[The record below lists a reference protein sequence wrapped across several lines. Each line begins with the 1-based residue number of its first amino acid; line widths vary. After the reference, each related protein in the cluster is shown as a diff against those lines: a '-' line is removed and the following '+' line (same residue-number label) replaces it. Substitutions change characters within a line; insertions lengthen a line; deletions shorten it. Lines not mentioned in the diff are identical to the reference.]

1 VRSTET
7 TIELGEAA
15 LTYVL
20 RTPHGPSARRRV
32 AAA

>member
-15 LTYVL
+15 LTHVL
-20 RTPHGPSARRRV
+20 RTPPGPSETRSAV
-32 AAA
+32 GV